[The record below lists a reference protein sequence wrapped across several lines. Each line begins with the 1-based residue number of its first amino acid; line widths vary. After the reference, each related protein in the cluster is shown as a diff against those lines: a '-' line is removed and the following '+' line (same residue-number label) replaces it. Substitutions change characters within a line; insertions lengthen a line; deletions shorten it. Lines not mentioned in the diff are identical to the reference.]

1 MKQRQANARSC
12 FVCGVENHAGLQMV
26 FYQTGPD
33 EVSADYSVPVQ
44 FQGYP
49 GLTHGGIVA
58 AMLDEV
64 ASRVFMSGDPPRLMV
79 TAKMN
84 IRYRKPVPVG
94 VKLHLVGK
102 AQSDN
107 GRVGKALGQVFD
119 PAGNLLAEAAL
130 TVVEVKS
137 DFFGA
142 VPPEEA
148 EGWRVYP
155 EEGPQEE
162 NE

>member
-1 MKQRQANARSC
+1 MKRPQANARSC
-12 FVCGVENHAGLQMV
+12 FVCGVENNAGLKMR
-26 FYQTGPD
+26 FFQTGPLD
-33 EVSADYSVPVQ
+33 VEADYTVPEQ

-49 GLTHGGIVA
+49 GIAHGGIVA

-79 TAKMN
+79 TAKMD

-102 AQSDN
+102 AQAEA

-119 PAGNLLAEAAL
+119 PQGVLLAEADL

-137 DFFGA
+137 DFFGQ
-142 VPPEEA
+142 VPPEET
-148 EGWRVYP
+148 EGWRIYP
-155 EEGPQEE
+155 EVEAEE
-162 NE
+162 